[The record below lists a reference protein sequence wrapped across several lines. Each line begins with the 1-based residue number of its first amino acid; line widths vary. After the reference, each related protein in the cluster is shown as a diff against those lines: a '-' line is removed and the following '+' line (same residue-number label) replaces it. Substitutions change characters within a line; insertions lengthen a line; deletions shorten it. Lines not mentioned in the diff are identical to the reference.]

1 MSGDERPNE
10 SQQAEKRVWETT
22 DMSLAAWMRAQGK
35 RLIKISRNEERR
47 KEFRF
52 VFEDK
57 DPNTPCDGLA
67 LDFLN
72 SDAHAFD
79 TALRALKKMCF
90 GPGGVRNAISTR
102 S

>member
-1 MSGDERPNE
+1 MSAADED
-10 SQQAEKRVWETT
+10 STWETT

-35 RLIKISRNEERR
+35 RVLAVHRTHERR

-52 VFEDK
+52 IFKDEDSE
-57 DPNTPCDGLA
+57 CDGLA

-90 GPGGVRNAISTR
+90 GPNGLKSAVSSR
-102 S
+102 SHS